1 MEMESVFEKRYTSI
15 KFLFIIGELENV
27 WEEGR
32 ADESE
37 EDPLQRVSY

>member
-1 MEMESVFEKRYTSI
+1 MIYVASSI
-15 KFLFIIGELENV
+15 KFIDESENV

-32 ADESE
+32 TEESE